1 MKKRVLGG
9 KLLLLWVVLMMIG
22 CMAVPMEACAA
33 SKKLGQV
40 KKVSVKAS
48 GCDKVKISWKK
59 VKGAKGYQVY
69 RATSK
74 KGKYTKVKITK
85 STKYIDNR
93 LGKGRRYYYKVRAY
107 AGNRKGKYSSIKQT
121 TVKSHRWKKAAAKGH
136 YETKNVQVS
145 FSQAEAPWDQTYND
159 YVCLCH
165 VCQKKNIRYNSK
177 SDLMEHMNEVN
188 SPGWVEEVYEDHNF
202 CNNCS
207 KDIDIFFGGDAIN
220 HTMSCGSKGYTNEP
234 ALIRTVEHRATVKK
248 VWVKDKA
255 AYWYCT
261 KCGTRK

>member
-9 KLLLLWVVLMMIG
+9 KLLLFWVVLMMIG

-40 KKVSVKAS
+40 KKVSVKAN

-74 KGKYTKVKITK
+74 KGKYTKVKTTK
-85 STKYIDNR
+85 STKYMDNR

-107 AGNRKGKYSSIKQT
+107 AGNRKGKYSGIKQT

-136 YETKNVQVS
+136 YETKNVQVP
-145 FSQAEAPWDQTYND
+145 FSQAEAPWNQTYND
-159 YVCLCH
+159 YVCLCQ

-188 SPGWVEEVYEDHNF
+188 SPGWAEEVYEGRDF
-202 CNNCS
+202 CKNCG
-207 KDIDIFFGGDAIN
+207 KDISDEDAAL
-220 HTMSCGSKGYTNEP
+220 HTIQCGPKGWTNKL
-234 ALIRTVEHRATVKK
+234 ALIRTVEHRATAKK
-248 VWVKDKA
+248 VWVKDKN
-255 AYWYCT
+255 AYRYCT
-261 KCGTRK
+261 RCGTRK